1 MRELLGY
8 VPPKDRIL
16 CIGDNIFTDLL
27 GAQQQDY
34 DCLFIQDGLY
44 GEKEA
49 ELSLLLSNNGIL
61 SKYMSSNLAW

>member
-1 MRELLGY
+1 MTEMLGY
-8 VPPKDRIL
+8 MPPQDRIL

-44 GEKEA
+44 GETDMA
-49 ELSLLLSNNGIL
+49 HCRPRLFRRC
-61 SKYMSSNLAW
+61 